1 MVIGEDAG
9 STLDFEEILEAM
21 ERPLPTQ
28 ALLTRCLLNLLAR
41 KVGLRENGCS
51 ERLPNDAEERVDH
64 DIR

>member
-28 ALLTRCLLNLLAR
+28 ALLTRCLPDLLAR
-41 KVGLRENGCS
+41 
-51 ERLPNDAEERVDH
+51 
-64 DIR
+64 